1 MKISTHQGSVL
12 YFYDD
17 QLDSPKPH
25 WHIVLNLKPLDDGGC
40 HVAICTSK
48 ADRYRDIV
56 EKTPRL
62 ADTVVFI
69 PQSAYPSELTCE
81 TVVDCNKL
89 QFISDA
95 KLKDAAVNRQSSR
108 LRQCKNFPPFYLKK
122 IIDGV
127 LLSRITDNAVRATI
141 LDVPEASVPSEMF
154 KRFGFKLKEHLP
166 KMYEAEAAKNTIIPT
181 GNPRIRIVV
190 SPH

>member
-48 ADRYRDIV
+48 ADRYREIV

-95 KLKDAAVNRQSSR
+95 KLKDAVANRQSSR

-141 LDVPEASVPSEMF
+141 LDVPEASVPGEMF
-154 KRFGFKLKEHLP
+154 RRFGFKLKDHLP
-166 KMYEAEAAKNTIIPT
+166 KMYEAEAAKNTIIPKS
-181 GNPRIRIVV
+181 NPRIRIVV